1 LAKKYGN
8 YLAVEG
14 HQLKGKMPKNGI
26 GYFVEFDP
34 HSMYV
39 INILTKTIVGKYA
52 QTDLAYKCA
61 EFLDKADQLKLANE
75 MDKILRG
82 Q

>member
-1 LAKKYGN
+1 MAKKYGN

-14 HQLKGKMPKNGI
+14 HQLKSKMPANGR

-39 INILTKTIVGKYA
+39 INIHTKTVVGKYA
-52 QTDLAYKCA
+52 QDHLAYACA
-61 EFLDKADQLKLANE
+61 EFLDKADQLKLSNE
-75 MDKILRG
+75 MDKLLRE
-82 Q
+82 